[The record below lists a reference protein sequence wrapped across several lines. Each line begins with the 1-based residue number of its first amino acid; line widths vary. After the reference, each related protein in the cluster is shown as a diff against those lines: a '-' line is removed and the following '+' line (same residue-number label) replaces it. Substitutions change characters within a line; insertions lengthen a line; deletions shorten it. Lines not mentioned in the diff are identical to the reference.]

1 VCHGLDSQH
10 PRCGAANDGM
20 TKPLARR
27 TGDAPAAPRVAHPPP
42 PRPPA
47 GARDEYDVLFRPAL
61 QLPVVARSA
70 VRSLYVCIR

>member
-1 VCHGLDSQH
+1 MCHGLDSQR

-27 TGDAPAAPRVAHPPP
+27 TGDAPDAPRLAHLDPDLAA
-42 PRPPA
+42 A
-47 GARDEYDVLFRPAL
+47 GGRDEYDVLFRPAL